1 MGSATMRRVN
11 RYFIVPYDSGHRA
24 KRMGAGPLRLAL
36 ELGVEAEAIETD
48 MTLPREISTAF
59 ELYGKLSQAVYEC
72 VAAGDFPIVFSG
84 NCGAVN
90 GLAAGVGVE
99 QLAVLWFDA
108 HGEFMTPETT
118 TSGFL
123 DGMPLSVLTGRCFKR
138 LAATIPWFAPLPP
151 SRTMLVGSRAYS
163 PGERDELLHGGVALL
178 EPSSLT
184 EPNVDRWL
192 NGMSAGASR
201 LVVHVDLDVLDPKH
215 GRANEYAEEG
225 GLSPEDILRVIDL
238 ARRRFEIVALE
249 LASYDPACDE
259 DGRVARIGAR
269 IVRAVSH

>member
-1 MGSATMRRVN
+1 VN

-24 KRMGAGPLRLAL
+24 KRMGAGPLRLAE
-36 ELGVEAEAIETD
+36 ELGVETHAIESQ
-48 MTLPREISTAF
+48 MSFPREITTAF
-59 ELYGKLSQAVYEC
+59 ELYATLSQSVHEC

-99 QLAVLWFDA
+99 RLAVLWFDA

-123 DGMPLSVLTGRCFKR
+123 DGMPLSILTGRCFTR
-138 LAATIPWFAPLPP
+138 LAATIPWFRPLPC
-151 SRTMLVGSRAYS
+151 SRTMLVGSRSYS
-163 PGERDELLHGGVALL
+163 AGERDELWSSGVPLL
-178 EPSSLT
+178 EPSTLT
-184 EPNVDRWL
+184 EPNADRWL
-192 NGMSAGASR
+192 AAMQMEADR
-201 LVVHVDLDVLDPKH
+201 LLVHVDLDVLDPSH
-215 GRANEYAEEG
+215 GRANEFAEDG
-225 GLSPEDILRVIDL
+225 GLSPEDILRVIEI
-238 ARRRFEIVALE
+238 ARRRFPIVALE

>member
-1 MGSATMRRVN
+1 MN

-48 MTLPREISTAF
+48 MPLPREISTAF